1 MGMKTKSRTWAIL
14 AICVVAMMTCGGL
27 ALLGLVGSAVGLWS
41 GATQMANAVAVIE
54 VKGLIV
60 YGSAPVALGD
70 SGALYSEDMIAQIEQ
85 ASADPTVGAIVL
97 DINSPG
103 GSVVAS
109 ADIHHALKASPKPI
123 VASLGEIA
131 ASGGYYIACASQYS
145 FARPATMTGSIGVI
159 SRFTNIEELAS
170 TLGIEEQAIKT
181 GPFKDQGGLF
191 RPLSQEEIAL
201 WQAMLDEAYN
211 DFVLVVAEGREMGER
226 QVRRLADGRVLSG
239 RQAVSLG
246 LVDAEGNLDDAIQV
260 AAKMAGIEGEPRI
273 VRYKRAGS
281 YLSLLNQL
289 LTDRAPSAELALL
302 EEIVGTPDAPSLQ
315 YLYTGR
321 R

>member
-1 MGMKTKSRTWAIL
+1 MKSQSRTWVIL
-14 AICVVAMMTCGGL
+14 AICLVALMACGGV
-27 ALLGLVGSAVGLWS
+27 ALLGLVGGALGLWP
-41 GATQMANAVAVIE
+41 GAIQRVDAVAVIE

-60 YGSAPVALGD
+60 YGSAPVAFGD

-85 ASADPTVGAIVL
+85 ASADPTIGAIVL

-109 ADIHHALKASPKPI
+109 ADIYRALKASPKPI
-123 VASLGEIA
+123 VASLGEVA

-145 FARPATMTGSIGVI
+145 LARPATMTGSIGVI
-159 SRFTNIEELAS
+159 SRFTNIEELANA
-170 TLGIEEQAIKT
+170 LGIEEQAVKT
-181 GPFKDQGGLF
+181 GPFKDQGSLF
-191 RPLSQEEIAL
+191 RALSQEEIAL
-201 WQAMLDEAYN
+201 WQAMLDEAYG
-211 DFVLVVAEGREMGER
+211 DFVRVVAEGRGMKER

-239 RQAVSLG
+239 RQAVSVG
-246 LVDAEGNLDDAIQV
+246 LVDAEGNLDDAIQA

-273 VRYKRAGS
+273 VRYERSGS
-281 YLSLLNQL
+281 YLALLNQL
-289 LTDRAPSAELALL
+289 FKPQASSAELALL
-302 EEIVGTPDAPSLQ
+302 GEIMGTPDAPSLQ

>member
-1 MGMKTKSRTWAIL
+1 MKSKSSAWVIL
-14 AICVVAMMTCGGL
+14 AVCMVAVMACGGV
-27 ALLGLVGSAVGLWS
+27 ALLGLVGGALGLWA
-41 GATQMANAVAVIE
+41 GGPQRANAVAVIE
-54 VKGLIV
+54 IKGAIV
-60 YGSAPVALGD
+60 YGSAPSAFADGGV
-70 SGALYSEDMIAQIEQ
+70 LYSEDMIDQIEQ
-85 ASADPTVGAIVL
+85 AGADPSIGALVL

-109 ADIHHALKASPKPI
+109 ADIYRALKASSKPI

-145 FARPATMTGSIGVI
+145 FARPATITGSIGVI

-181 GPFKDQGGLF
+181 GPFKDQGSLF
-191 RPLSQEEIAL
+191 RPLSPEEIAL
-201 WQAMLDEAYN
+201 WQTMLEESYDA
-211 DFVLVVAEGREMGER
+211 FVRVVAEGRGMEER

-239 RQAVSLG
+239 RQAISAG
-246 LVDAEGNLDDAIQV
+246 LVDAEGNLEDAIQ
-260 AAKMAGIEGEPRI
+260 AAAQMAGIEGEPRI
-273 VRYKRAGS
+273 VRYERSVS
-281 YLSLLNQL
+281 YLSLLGQL
-289 LTDRAPSAELALL
+289 ARRQVPSAELALL
-302 EEIVGTPDAPSLQ
+302 EEIMGTPDAPSLQ